1 MRARTSHLVFVTLLV
16 AALLAPLRA
25 AEDPAGLWIG
35 TTEVPNQGTDQVRL
49 AITRIDG
56 AYGGLM
62 TDSLGVVAGEPLRE
76 VTFAD
81 GVLTFGF
88 ALTDGTPMRM
98 KLKVTGDKMAGEWQH
113 PEGDAGA
120 IVFERRKAA

>member
-1 MRARTSHLVFVTLLV
+1 MKRFAFVLLV
-16 AALLAPLRA
+16 AAMAAMSSPLRA

-49 AITRIDG
+49 AITRSDG
-56 AYGGLM
+56 RYGGLM
-62 TDSLGVVAGEPLRE
+62 TDSLGVVAGDPLRE
-76 VTFAD
+76 VTYVE

-98 KLKVTGDKMAGEWQH
+98 TLKVTGDRMAGEWQH

-120 IVFERRKAA
+120 ITFERKKA

>member
-1 MRARTSHLVFVTLLV
+1 MLKQFVVLFV
-16 AALLAPLRA
+16 AAVAVTAWAAPLRA

-35 TTEVPNQGTDQVRL
+35 ATEVPNQGTDQVRL
-49 AITRIDG
+49 AITRVDG

-88 ALTDGTPMRM
+88 SLTDGTPMKMR
-98 KLKVTGDKMAGEWQH
+98 LKVAGDKMAGEWQH

-120 IVFERRKAA
+120 ITFERKKA

>member
-1 MRARTSHLVFVTLLV
+1 MRGRHGLLLLAV
-16 AALLAPLRA
+16 IAAALLSAPLRA

-49 AITRIDG
+49 AIARIDG
-56 AYGGLM
+56 GYGGLM

-81 GVLTFGF
+81 GALAFGF
-88 ALTDGTPMRM
+88 TLTDGTQMRM
-98 KLKVTGDKMAGEWQH
+98 KLKVTGDRMAGEWQT
-113 PEGDAGA
+113 PDGEAGA
-120 IVFERRKAA
+120 ITFERKKP

>member
-1 MRARTSHLVFVTLLV
+1 MLKQFVVVFV
-16 AALLAPLRA
+16 AALAVAAWAAPLPA
-25 AEDPAGLWIG
+25 AEDPAGLWVG

-56 AYGGLM
+56 AYGGLL
-62 TDSLGVVAGEPLRE
+62 TDSLGVVAGEPLRD

-88 ALTDGTPMRM
+88 ALTDGTAMKMR
-98 KLKVTGDKMAGEWQH
+98 LKVTADKMVGEWQH

-120 IVFERRKAA
+120 IVFERKKG